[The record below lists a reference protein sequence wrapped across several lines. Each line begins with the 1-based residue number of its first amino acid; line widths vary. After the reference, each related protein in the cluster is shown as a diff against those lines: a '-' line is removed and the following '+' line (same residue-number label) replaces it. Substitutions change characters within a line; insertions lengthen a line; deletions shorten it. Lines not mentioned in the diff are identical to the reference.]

1 MTENK
6 SSSNFPT
13 QAQVVI
19 IGGGVIGCSV
29 AYHLTKLGWRDVLL
43 LERSNLTAGTT
54 WHAAGLV
61 VSGGFGTETTINM
74 AKYTRE
80 LYQRLGEETGQDTG
94 FKAIGYLEVAST
106 AERVEGL
113 RRQADFAR
121 GYGIDVEQISP
132 AEVKK
137 LWPLQ
142 KKPE

>member
-1 MTENK
+1 LTDNTTQGK
-6 SSSNFPT
+6 FPT

-29 AYHLTKLGWRDVLL
+29 AYHLTKLGWQDVLL
-43 LERSNLTAGTT
+43 LERSQLTSGTT
-54 WHAAGLV
+54 WHAAGLI

-80 LYQRLGEETGQDTG
+80 LYTRLGDETGQDTG
-94 FKAIGYLEVAST
+94 FSPVGYLEVASN

-121 GYGIDVEQISP
+121 GYGIDVQQISP
-132 AEVKK
+132 TEVKK
-137 LWPLQ
+137 
-142 KKPE
+142 